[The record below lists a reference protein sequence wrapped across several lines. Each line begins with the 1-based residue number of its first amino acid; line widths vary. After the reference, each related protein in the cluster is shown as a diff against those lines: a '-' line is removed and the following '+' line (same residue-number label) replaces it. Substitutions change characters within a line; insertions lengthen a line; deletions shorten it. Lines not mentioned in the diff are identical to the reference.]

1 MCCVAMQHARERGLK
16 RMEGLV
22 LALNATKTAQG
33 LTKAEEKRM
42 LDWLKQFGGKP
53 DHPLRDADA
62 AKEVLAGLPEGVSVD
77 TLEQLSHWVG
87 SVKDTPGFACDD
99 RLAVMRLLDEAAA
112 VHAEPLF
119 NQFFSKIHQQDR
131 TTPKIWD
138 ALCEY
143 WGRLA
148 EGYAQCVADFE
159 HGEKGANSVEDQMP
173 LALARALRA
182 ASLRFKLRYLRFVGI
197 DAKTWAPLY
206 RMYAFAELKQ
216 FDNVPVVAYARE
228 VHTTA
233 RAELQKILLLY
244 LGAPHEFPP
253 GQLELAFRILA
264 RFAISAEWSR
274 VPQAECSFVIDLG
287 AGGPPFHM
295 RAKETAGANKRF
307 IGGGQALAKL
317 NELRLLS
324 EKNMLSEEL
333 RFGPEFSPAQIIT
346 VIKHLDVYLG
356 LEPPHRHYARAKA
369 AIHLNVVHGLKPI
382 CQRVTK
388 IELGSGMSLGEDMDI
403 KAKTANIM
411 KLVEEEIESTPEIW
425 ELVEEEIESTPEI
438 WAQKDRSEWGLGA
451 EIPPDLGK
459 WAEPGKLCGIQP
471 RGEKAWWVGIIRR
484 MDAGKGLHCG
494 IRIFSKRPVSVWLR
508 VLGAGEHQAA
518 NWETST
524 GSFTYNYLRAIMLP
538 DALKSH
544 DHPVMILENKTY
556 VPGQLCEVMMGE
568 HSRHLKLVE
577 FLEEGEDYVRAAFEW
592 QQPGKG

>member
-1 MCCVAMQHARERGLK
+1 
-16 RMEGLV
+16 
-22 LALNATKTAQG
+22 
-33 LTKAEEKRM
+33 M

-53 DHPLRDADA
+53 DHPLRDAEA
-62 AKEVLAGLPEGVSVD
+62 AKEVLAGLPKGVSLEV
-77 TLEQLSHWVG
+77 LEQLSHWVG

-99 RLAVMRLLDEAAA
+99 RLAVMRLLDQAAA

-119 NQFFSKIHQQDR
+119 NQFFSKIHQQNR
-131 TTPKIWD
+131 TTRKIWD

-143 WGRLA
+143 RGRLA

-197 DAKTWAPLY
+197 DAKAWAPLY

-216 FDNVPVVAYARE
+216 FDNVPVVAYAHE

-233 RAELQKILLLY
+233 RAELLKIMLLY
-244 LGAPHEFPP
+244 LAAPHEFPP
-253 GQLELAFRILA
+253 GQLELAFRTLG

-274 VPQAECSFVIDLG
+274 VPQAECNFVIDMG
-287 AGGPPFHM
+287 TGGPPFNM
-295 RAKETAGANKRF
+295 RAKEVAGANKRF
-307 IGGGQALAKL
+307 IGGGQALTKL
-317 NELRLLS
+317 NELRVLS
-324 EKNMLSEEL
+324 EKNMLSEEQ
-333 RFGPEFSPAQIIT
+333 RFGHEFSPAQIIT
-346 VIKHLDVYLG
+346 VIKHLEVYLSVT
-356 LEPPHRHYARAKA
+356 PPHRRYARTKA
-369 AIHLNVVHGLKPI
+369 AAEVNVVHGLKPI

-388 IELGSGMSLGEDMDI
+388 IELGSGMSIGEDMDI

-411 KLVEEEIESTPEIW
+411 KLVAEEIESTPE
-425 ELVEEEIESTPEI
+425 T
-438 WAQKDRSEWGLGA
+438 WAQKDQSEWGIGA
-451 EIPPDLGK
+451 DIPPDLGK
-459 WAEPGKLCGIQP
+459 WAEPGKLCGIQL

-484 MDAGKGLHCG
+484 MDADNALHCG

-524 GSFTYNYLRAIMLP
+524 GSFSYNYLRAIMLP

-544 DHPVMILENKTY
+544 DHPVMILENKSY

-568 HSRHLKLVE
+568 HSRLLKLVE

>member
-1 MCCVAMQHARERGLK
+1 
-16 RMEGLV
+16 
-22 LALNATKTAQG
+22 
-33 LTKAEEKRM
+33 M
-42 LDWLKQFGGKP
+42 LDWLKQFGGKL
-53 DHPLRDADA
+53 DHPLRDAEA
-62 AKEVLAGLPEGVSVD
+62 AKEVLAALPEGVSLES
-77 TLEQLSHWVG
+77 LEQLTHWVG

-99 RLAVMRLLDEAAA
+99 RLAVMRLLDETAAE
-112 VHAEPLF
+112 HAQPLF
-119 NQFFSKIHQQDR
+119 DQFFSKIHQQDR
-131 TTPKIWD
+131 ATRKIWD

-159 HGEKGANSVEDQMP
+159 HGEKGAKNVEGQMP

-182 ASLRFKLRYLRFVGI
+182 ASLRCKLRYLRFVGI
-197 DAKTWAPLY
+197 DAKAWAPLY
-206 RMYAFAELKQ
+206 RVYAFAELKQ
-216 FDNVPVVAYARE
+216 FDEVPVVAYARE
-228 VHTTA
+228 VHTTV

-244 LGAPHEFPP
+244 LAAPHEFPP

-274 VPQAECSFVIDLG
+274 VPQAECNFVIDLG
-287 AGGPPFHM
+287 AGGPPFHTP
-295 RAKETAGANKRF
+295 AKEVAGANKRF
-307 IGGGQALAKL
+307 IGGGKALAKL
-317 NELRLLS
+317 AELRALS
-324 EKNMLSEEL
+324 ENNMLSEEQ
-333 RFGPEFSPAQIIT
+333 RFGGEYSPAQIIT
-346 VIKHLDVYLG
+346 VIKHLSLYLSVA
-356 LEPPHRHYARAKA
+356 PPHRRFTRIKA
-369 AIHLNVVHGLKPI
+369 AADVSVVHGLKPI

-388 IELGSGMSLGEDMDI
+388 IELGSGMSLGEDLDI

-411 KLVEEEIESTPEIW
+411 KLVAEEIESTPETW
-425 ELVEEEIESTPEI
+425 T
-438 WAQKDRSEWGLGA
+438 QKNQSEWGLGVD
-451 EIPPDLGK
+451 IPPDLGK
-459 WAEPGKLCGIQP
+459 WAEPGKLCGIQL
-471 RGEKAWWVGIIRR
+471 RGEKNWWVGIVRR
-484 MDAGKGLHCG
+484 MDAGNGLHCG

-524 GSFTYNYLRAIMLP
+524 GSFSYDYLRAVMLP

-544 DHPVMILENKTY
+544 DHPVIILENKTY

>member
-1 MCCVAMQHARERGLK
+1 
-16 RMEGLV
+16 
-22 LALNATKTAQG
+22 
-33 LTKAEEKRM
+33 M
-42 LDWLKQFGGKP
+42 LDWFKQFDGKP
-53 DHPLRDADA
+53 DHPLRDAEA
-62 AKEVLAGLPEGVSVD
+62 AKEVLAGLPEGVSLE

-99 RLAVMRLLDEAAA
+99 RLAVMRLLDQAAA

-119 NQFFSKIHQQDR
+119 NRFFSKIHQQDR
-131 TTPKIWD
+131 ATRKIWD

-159 HGEKGANSVEDQMP
+159 HGEKGANSVEEQMP

-182 ASLRFKLRYLRFVGI
+182 ASLRFKLRYLRFIGI
-197 DAKTWAPLY
+197 DAKAWAPLY

-216 FDNVPVVAYARE
+216 FDHVPVVAYARE

-233 RAELQKILLLY
+233 RAELQTILLLY
-244 LGAPHEFPP
+244 LAAPHEFPP

-274 VPQAECSFVIDLG
+274 VPQAECNFVIDMG
-287 AGGPPFHM
+287 VGGPPFHM
-295 RAKETAGANKRF
+295 AAKEAAGANKRF
-307 IGGGQALAKL
+307 IGGGQALTKL
-317 NELRLLS
+317 AELRLLS
-324 EKNMLSEEL
+324 EKNMLSEEQ
-333 RFGPEFSPAQIIT
+333 RFGGRFSPAQIIT
-346 VIKHLDVYLG
+346 VIKHLQIYLG
-356 LEPPHRHYARAKA
+356 AEPPHWHYARTKA
-369 AIHLNVVHGLKPI
+369 ATQLSVVHGLKPI

-411 KLVEEEIESTPEIW
+411 KLVTEEIESTPE
-425 ELVEEEIESTPEI
+425 T
-438 WAQKDRSEWGLGA
+438 WAQNDQSEWGLGA
-451 EIPPDLGK
+451 DIPPDLGK

-471 RGEKAWWVGIIRR
+471 RGEKNWWVGIVRR
-484 MDAGKGLHCG
+484 MDAGDALHCG

-508 VLGAGEHQAA
+508 VLGVGEHQAA
-518 NWETST
+518 NWESST
-524 GSFTYNYLRAIMLP
+524 GSFAFNYLRAVMLP

-544 DHPVMILENKTY
+544 EHPVMILENKSY

-568 HSRHLKLVE
+568 HSRHIRLVE

-592 QQPGKG
+592 LQPGKG

>member
-1 MCCVAMQHARERGLK
+1 
-16 RMEGLV
+16 
-22 LALNATKTAQG
+22 
-33 LTKAEEKRM
+33 M
-42 LDWLKQFGGKP
+42 LDWLKQFSGKP

-62 AKEVLAGLPEGVSVD
+62 AKEVLAGLPGGVSVD

-99 RLAVMRLLDEAAA
+99 RLAVMRLLDQAAA
-112 VHAEPLF
+112 AHTGPLF

-131 TTPKIWD
+131 TARKIWD

-159 HGEKGANSVEDQMP
+159 HGEKGAKNVEEEMP

-197 DAKTWAPLY
+197 DARAWAALF

-216 FDNVPVVAYARE
+216 LDNVPVVAYARE

-244 LGAPHEFPP
+244 LAAPHEFPP

-274 VPQAECSFVIDLG
+274 VPQAECNFVIDMG
-287 AGGPPFHM
+287 VGGPPFHM
-295 RAKETAGANKRF
+295 RAKEAAGANKRF
-307 IGGGQALAKL
+307 IGGGQALSKL

-324 EKNMLSEEL
+324 EKNMLSAEQ
-333 RFGPEFSPAQIIT
+333 RFGQEFSPAQIIT
-346 VIKHLDVYLG
+346 VIKHLHVYLSVT
-356 LEPPHRHYARAKA
+356 PPHRRYARTKA
-369 AIHLNVVHGLKPI
+369 AAEVSVVHGLKPI

-388 IELGSGMSLGEDMDI
+388 IELGSGMSLGEDLDI

-411 KLVEEEIESTPEIW
+411 KLMAEEIESTPE
-425 ELVEEEIESTPEI
+425 T
-438 WAQKDRSEWGLGA
+438 WAQKDQSEWGLGA
-451 EIPPDLGK
+451 DIPPDLGK
-459 WAEPGKLCGIQP
+459 WAEPGRLCGIQP

-484 MDAGKGLHCG
+484 MDADNALHCG

-508 VLGAGEHQAA
+508 VLGAGEHQVA

-524 GSFTYNYLRAIMLP
+524 GSFSYDYLRAVMLP

-568 HSRHLKLVE
+568 HSRHIKLVE

-592 QQPGKG
+592 QQPGKN

>member
-1 MCCVAMQHARERGLK
+1 
-16 RMEGLV
+16 
-22 LALNATKTAQG
+22 
-33 LTKAEEKRM
+33 M
-42 LDWLKQFGGKP
+42 LDWFKRLGGKP
-53 DHPLRDADA
+53 DHPLRDAEA
-62 AKEVLAGLPEGVSVD
+62 AKEVLAALPEGVSLE
-77 TLEQLSHWVG
+77 TLEQLTHWVG

-99 RLAVMRLLDEAAA
+99 RLAVMRLLDQAAA

-131 TTPKIWD
+131 ATRKIWD
-138 ALCEY
+138 TLCEY
-143 WGRLA
+143 WRRLA
-148 EGYAQCVADFE
+148 QGYAQCVADFE
-159 HGEKGANSVEDQMP
+159 HGEKGAGGVEEQMP

-197 DAKTWAPLY
+197 DAKAWAPLY

-244 LGAPHEFPP
+244 LAAPHEFSP

-274 VPQAECSFVIDLG
+274 VPQAECNFVIDMG
-287 AGGPPFHM
+287 AGGPPSHLP
-295 RAKETAGANKRF
+295 AKEMAGANKRF
-307 IGGGQALAKL
+307 IGGGRALTKL
-317 NELRLLS
+317 NELKALS
-324 EKNMLSEEL
+324 ENNMLSEEQ
-333 RFGPEFSPAQIIT
+333 RFGREFSPAQIIT
-346 VIKHLDVYLG
+346 VIKHLHVYLG
-356 LEPPHRHYARAKA
+356 VAPPQRRFARTKA
-369 AIHLNVVHGLKPI
+369 AAEVSVVHGLKPI

-388 IELGSGMSLGEDMDI
+388 IELGSGMSLGEDLDI
-403 KAKTANIM
+403 RAKTANIM
-411 KLVEEEIESTPEIW
+411 KLVAEEIESTPE
-425 ELVEEEIESTPEI
+425 T
-438 WAQKDRSEWGLGA
+438 WAQKDQSEWGLGA
-451 EIPPDLGK
+451 DIPPDLGK
-459 WAEPGKLCGIQP
+459 WAEPGKLCGVQP
-471 RGEKAWWVGIIRR
+471 RGEKNWWVGIVRR
-484 MDAGKGLHCG
+484 MDADNGLHCG

-508 VLGAGEHQAA
+508 VLGAGEHQTA

-524 GSFTYNYLRAIMLP
+524 GSFSYDYLRALMLP

-544 DHPVMILENKTY
+544 DHPVIILENKTY

>member
-1 MCCVAMQHARERGLK
+1 
-16 RMEGLV
+16 
-22 LALNATKTAQG
+22 
-33 LTKAEEKRM
+33 M
-42 LDWLKQFGGKP
+42 LDWLKQLSGKP
-53 DHPLRDADA
+53 DHPLRDAEA
-62 AKEVLAGLPEGVSVD
+62 AKEVLAALPEDVSIES
-77 TLEQLSHWVG
+77 LEQLTHWIG

-112 VHAEPLF
+112 GHAEPLF
-119 NQFFSKIHQQDR
+119 EEFFSKVHEQDR
-131 TTPKIWD
+131 ATRKIWD

-148 EGYAQCVADFE
+148 MGYAQCVADFE
-159 HGEKGANSVEDQMP
+159 HGEKNAKSVEDQMP

-182 ASLRFKLRYLRFVGI
+182 ASLHFKLRYLRFVGI
-197 DAKTWAPLY
+197 DAKAWAPLY
-206 RMYAFAELKQ
+206 RVYAFAELKQ

-244 LGAPHEFPP
+244 LAAPHEFPP

-274 VPQAECSFVIDLG
+274 VPHAECNFVIDMG
-287 AGGPPFHM
+287 VGGPPFDIP
-295 RAKETAGANKRF
+295 AKEVAGANKRF
-307 IGGGQALAKL
+307 IGGGQALTKL
-317 NELRLLS
+317 AELRVLS
-324 EKNMLSEEL
+324 EKNMLSEEQ
-333 RFGPEFSPAQIIT
+333 RFGHEFSPAQIIT
-346 VIKHLDVYLG
+346 VIKHMGTYLSVA
-356 LEPPHRHYARAKA
+356 PPHRRFVRTKA
-369 AIHLNVVHGLKPI
+369 AAAVSVVHGLKPI

-388 IELGSGMSLGEDMDI
+388 IELGSGMSLSEDLDI

-411 KLVEEEIESTPEIW
+411 KLVAEEIESTPE
-425 ELVEEEIESTPEI
+425 T
-438 WAQKDRSEWGLGA
+438 WAQKDQSEWGLGVD
-451 EIPPDLGK
+451 IPPDLGK
-459 WAEPGKLCGIQP
+459 WAEPGKLCGIQL
-471 RGEKAWWVGIIRR
+471 RGEKEWWVGIIRR
-484 MDAGKGLHCG
+484 MDAGNGLHCG
-494 IRIFSKRPVSVWLR
+494 IRIFSKKPVSIWLR

-524 GSFTYNYLRAIMLP
+524 GSFSYNYLRAVMLP

>member
-1 MCCVAMQHARERGLK
+1 
-16 RMEGLV
+16 
-22 LALNATKTAQG
+22 
-33 LTKAEEKRM
+33 M

-53 DHPLRDADA
+53 DHPLRDAEA
-62 AKEVLAGLPEGVSVD
+62 AKEVLAILPEGGSLE

-99 RLAVMRLLDEAAA
+99 RLAVMCLLDQTAT
-112 VHAEPLF
+112 VHAQSLF
-119 NQFFSKIHQQDR
+119 KQFFSKIHQQDR
-131 TTPKIWD
+131 TTRKIWD

-148 EGYAQCVADFE
+148 DGYAQCVADFE
-159 HGEKGANSVEDQMP
+159 HGEKGAKNVEDQMP

-197 DAKTWAPLY
+197 DSKAWAPLY

-216 FDNVPVVAYARE
+216 FDNVPVVTYARE

-233 RAELQKILLLY
+233 RAELQKIVLLY
-244 LGAPHEFPP
+244 LAAPHEFPP

-274 VPQAECSFVIDLG
+274 VPQAECNFIIDMG
-287 AGGPPFHM
+287 AGGPPSHM
-295 RAKETAGANKRF
+295 PVKEAAGANKRF
-307 IGGGQALAKL
+307 IGGGQALSKL
-317 NELRLLS
+317 AELRLLS
-324 EKNMLSEEL
+324 EKNMLSAEQ
-333 RFGPEFSPAQIIT
+333 RFGQEFSPAQIIT
-346 VIKHLDVYLG
+346 VIKHMDVYLSVA
-356 LEPPHRHYARAKA
+356 PPHRRYARTKA
-369 AIHLNVVHGLKPI
+369 AAEVSVVHGLKPI

-388 IELGSGMSLGEDMDI
+388 IELGSGMSLSEDLDI

-411 KLVEEEIESTPEIW
+411 KLVAEEIESTPE
-425 ELVEEEIESTPEI
+425 T
-438 WAQKDRSEWGLGA
+438 WAQEDRSEWGLGA
-451 EIPPDLGK
+451 HIPPDLGK
-459 WAEPGKLCGIQP
+459 WAEPGKLCAIQP
-471 RGEKAWWVGIIRR
+471 HGEKAWWVGIVRR
-484 MDAGKGLHCG
+484 MDAGHRLHCG

-518 NWETST
+518 NWESST
-524 GSFTYNYLRAIMLP
+524 GSFTYDYLRAIMLP

-568 HSRHLKLVE
+568 HSRHIQLVE

>member
-1 MCCVAMQHARERGLK
+1 
-16 RMEGLV
+16 
-22 LALNATKTAQG
+22 
-33 LTKAEEKRM
+33 M

-53 DHPLRDADA
+53 DHPLRDAEA
-62 AKEVLAGLPEGVSVD
+62 AKEVLAGLPKGVSLEA
-77 TLEQLSHWVG
+77 LEQLTHWIG

-112 VHAEPLF
+112 LHAEPLF
-119 NQFFSKIHQQDR
+119 DQFFSKIHEPDR
-131 TTPKIWD
+131 GTRKIWD

-159 HGEKGANSVEDQMP
+159 HGEKGASSVEDQMP

-182 ASLRFKLRYLRFVGI
+182 ASRRCKLRYLRFVGI
-197 DAKTWAPLY
+197 DAKAWAPLY

-244 LGAPHEFPP
+244 LAAPHEFPP

-264 RFAISAEWSR
+264 RFAISAVWSR
-274 VPQAECSFVIDLG
+274 VPQAECNFAIDMG
-287 AGGPPFHM
+287 IGGPPFQI
-295 RAKETAGANKRF
+295 RAKEVAGANKRF
-307 IGGGQALAKL
+307 IGGGPALTKL
-317 NELRLLS
+317 NELRVLS
-324 EKNMLSEEL
+324 EKNMLSEEQ
-333 RFGPEFSPAQIIT
+333 RFGQEFSPAQIIT
-346 VIKHLDVYLG
+346 VIKHLQVYLSVA
-356 LEPPHRHYARAKA
+356 PPHRRYARTKA
-369 AIHLNVVHGLKPI
+369 AAAVQVVHGLKPI

-388 IELGSGMSLGEDMDI
+388 IEMGSGMSLSEDMDI

-411 KLVEEEIESTPEIW
+411 KLVAEEIESTPETW
-425 ELVEEEIESTPEI
+425 T
-438 WAQKDRSEWGLGA
+438 QKDQSEWGLGA
-451 EIPPDLGK
+451 DIPPDLGK
-459 WAEPGKLCGIQP
+459 WAEPGKLCGIQL
-471 RGEKAWWVGIIRR
+471 RGENAWWVGIIRR
-484 MDAGKGLHCG
+484 MDADNALHCG

-518 NWETST
+518 SWETAT
-524 GSFTYNYLRAIMLP
+524 GSFSYDYLRAVMLP

-568 HSRHLKLVE
+568 HSRLLKLVE